1 MLLTF
6 RISPRRAYCGD
17 CFDGSICP
25 RRMGGNCGRHYIM
38 KAFTTHCLRRSEIW
52 KISHNSVLNLA
63 TVDVPVGM
71 IIHTPMDSRDCILLD
86 TVLILFMGYLYH
98 IGVGSG
104 VVCSTE
110 LGISRASEGGTDN
123 KGSTLEPKCRRY
135 YFDNQTYNNG
145 NYMN

>member
-6 RISPRRAYCGD
+6 RISPRRAYSGE

-71 IIHTPMDSRDCILLD
+71 IIHTPMDSHDCIPSWD
-86 TVLILFMGYLYH
+86 MVFGVFVGYLYH
-98 IGVGSG
+98 IGVGSD

-110 LGISRASEGGTDN
+110 LGIFQSLRTW
-123 KGSTLEPKCRRY
+123 
-135 YFDNQTYNNG
+135 NG
-145 NYMN
+145 QQRFHAFFMYLGHRE